1 MSEKRI
7 TFLGS
12 LDVSQDE
19 AIALDVDLNA
29 DPETIKLAIGKANA
43 ERLAETKALRE
54 LTGLDADKESGK

>member
-19 AIALDVDLNA
+19 AIDLDIPPGA
-29 DPETIKLAIGKANA
+29 DADAMRAAIDKANA

-54 LTGLDADKESGK
+54 LTELDADKESGK

>member
-19 AIALDVDLNA
+19 AINLDA
-29 DPETIKLAIGKANA
+29 DPKTVKLAIDRANA
-43 ERLAETKALRE
+43 ERLAETKALRQ
-54 LTGLDADKESGK
+54 LTGHDADKESGK